1 VASLALKRG
10 RAALVAFAV
19 LLGPSVSR
27 DLGAQTRRAL
37 LIGINHY
44 ERFAPP
50 GVQLEAGVGP
60 SGRDLITQP
69 LDGSVN
75 DAEAMRDLLRDR
87 FNFDLAHIRLLEDT
101 AATREHV
108 IGAIQQLVADAQPGD
123 VVVFYYAGH
132 GSQRVNSGSKPTGYD
147 QTIVPADANTGVFDV
162 RNKELARLFGPL
174 LQKGV
179 TLTLIFDSCH
189 SGAITRGP
197 EPRYNQRWA
206 ALDPRDA
213 ADSVTP
219 PALEDGGALVL
230 SAAQDYETA
239 AEIPRDNGDTLPHGL
254 FTSALL
260 SVLRSAAPGEP
271 ATRIYQQVKA
281 MMQSSGQKQEPVL
294 AGRQRMQQPLLGGG
308 AGGAALGVTTVAVL
322 RPNGPGRVDLQ
333 SGLAVGLR
341 VGAELVPF
349 GHRGDSAAV
358 RLRVTEVRG
367 LSQSVAMVIR
377 GSPDSIRYRPP
388 ELFEIDKW
396 APGPAAGLRV
406 WMPAAGL
413 DQSALAQLTTAF
425 AELRTAGNIEWVEDP
440 TDVPP
445 DSIPLAVLQRGG
457 GGWTLEIAGRV
468 VTTLPQPLTAR
479 AIRSGLRQR
488 PGKVRLF
495 ALLPPSTRLATHL
508 ELGRGSRNDLVEVVT
523 DRRAADYL
531 LVGRLRGGGHVE
543 YAWVRPNASRDMANS
558 STLPIRGE
566 WWAEEQGRDSL
577 VDEALRLAKVRSWL
591 TMEGPPA
598 SGEYPYHLALRD
610 LATGKLITE
619 GPVYDSSWYGL
630 VLRADSA
637 QLGPW
642 VAPRWVYVFGIDRH
656 GKSVLLFPASG
667 AGNVFN
673 RLPRQQG
680 ANGFG
685 SATMQLGKDSLF
697 YITPPFG
704 LDTYVLLT
712 SAEPLPP
719 EALEWDGVMRAAGGR
734 GGRGALEDLLL
745 GNSAATRGP
754 TPSVPANWSIE
765 RLSILS
771 APKPVRR

>member
-1 VASLALKRG
+1 MASLALKKG
-10 RAALVAFAV
+10 WAAIVASAV

-27 DLGAQTRRAL
+27 DLAAQTRRAL

-50 GVQLEAGVGP
+50 GARLEVGVGP
-60 SGRDLITQP
+60 SGRDLITEP

-75 DAEAMRDLLRDR
+75 DAEGMRDLLRDR
-87 FNFDLAHIRLLEDT
+87 FNFDPAHIRLIEDT
-101 AATREHV
+101 AATREH
-108 IGAIQQLVADAQPGD
+108 IIAAIQQLVADAQPGD
-123 VVVFYYAGH
+123 VVLFYYAGH
-132 GSQRVNSGSKPTGYD
+132 GSQRVNSGSKPTGRD
-147 QTIVPADANTGVFDV
+147 QTIVPVDANTGVFDI

-197 EPRYNQRWA
+197 QPRYNQRWA

-230 SAAQDYETA
+230 AAAQDDETA
-239 AEIPRDNGDTLPHGL
+239 AETPRDNTDTLPHGV

-260 SVLRSAAPGEP
+260 SVLRSTSPAEP

-281 MMQSSGQKQEPVL
+281 MMQSMGQKQEPVL

-308 AGGAALGVTTVAVL
+308 TGGTALGVTTVAVL

-341 VGAELVPF
+341 VGAELVPY

-367 LSQSVAMVIR
+367 LSQSLATVIR
-377 GSPDSIRYRPP
+377 GSADSIRYRPP

-413 DQSALAQLTTAF
+413 DPSALAQLTTAF

-445 DSIPLAVLQRGG
+445 DSIPLAVLQRGRA
-457 GGWTLEIAGRV
+457 GWTLEIAGRV
-468 VTTLPQPLTAR
+468 VATLPQPLTAR

-495 ALLPPSTRLATHL
+495 VLLPPSTQLATHL

-543 YAWVRPNASRDMANS
+543 YAWVRPNASRDMAS
-558 STLPIRGE
+558 ASTLPIRGE

-598 SGEYPYHLALRD
+598 SGEFPYHLALRD

-712 SAEPLPP
+712 SADPLPP
-719 EALEWDGVMRAAGGR
+719 EALEWDGVMRAAGVR

-745 GNSAATRGP
+745 GNTAATRGP
-754 TPSVPANWSIE
+754 TPPVPANWSIE

>member
-1 VASLALKRG
+1 MLAS
-10 RAALVAFAV
+10 AV

-27 DLGAQTRRAL
+27 DVAAQTRRAL

-50 GVQLEAGVGP
+50 GVQLEVGVGP
-60 SGRDLITQP
+60 SGRDLITEP

-87 FNFDLAHIRLLEDT
+87 FNFDPAHIRLIEDT
-101 AATREHV
+101 AATREHI

-147 QTIVPADANTGVFDV
+147 QTIVPADANTGVFDI

-189 SGAITRGP
+189 SGGITRGP
-197 EPRYNQRWA
+197 QARYNQRWA

-230 SAAQDYETA
+230 SAAQDDETA
-239 AEIPRDNGDTLPHGL
+239 AETPRDNADALPHGV

-260 SVLRSAAPGEP
+260 SVLRSASPAEP
-271 ATRIYQQVKA
+271 ATRINQQVKA
-281 MMQSSGQKQEPVL
+281 MMQSTGQKQEPVL

-367 LSQSVAMVIR
+367 LSESVAMVIR
-377 GSPDSIRYRPP
+377 GSADSIRYRPP

-413 DQSALAQLTTAF
+413 EQSALAQLTTAF

-457 GGWTLEIAGRV
+457 GGWTLGIAGRV

-495 ALLPPSTRLATHL
+495 VLLPPSTQLATHL

-531 LVGRLRGGGHVE
+531 LVGRLRGGHVE
-543 YAWVRPNASRDMANS
+543 YAWVRPNASRDMASS

-619 GPVYDSSWYGL
+619 GSVYDSSWYGL

-685 SATMQLGKDSLF
+685 SAIMQLGKDSLF

-719 EALEWDGVMRAAGGR
+719 EALEWDGVMREAGVR

-771 APKPVRR
+771 APKPVRRGP

>member
-1 VASLALKRG
+1 MASLALKRG

-27 DLGAQTRRAL
+27 NLGAQTRRAL

-495 ALLPPSTRLATHL
+495 VLLPPSTQLATHL

-598 SGEYPYHLALRD
+598 SGEFPYHLALRD

-619 GPVYDSSWYGL
+619 GTVYDSSWYGL
-630 VLRADSA
+630 VLRADTA
-637 QLGPW
+637 QLGPG

-719 EALEWDGVMRAAGGR
+719 EALEWDGVMREAGGR